1 MLTLLMQLLFVILLG
16 SGLLICT
23 SSYDR
28 PYYQRRWQGSP
39 YYERE
44 LYSRPSYDR
53 YDDQGYIHAWPT
65 PGYEPYR
72 SPYGPFAWYGG

>member
-16 SGLLICT
+16 CGLLVCT
-23 SSYDR
+23 SSSYDR
-28 PYYQRRWQGSP
+28 PYYQRSWQGSP
-39 YYERE
+39 YYGRE

-72 SPYGPFAWYGG
+72 SP